1 MPLSV
6 SEIEKLSDL
15 EVCVLT
21 VLADARYERPISRK
35 ALADCVRFQR
45 LLPGKNDR
53 MMRKAIENLRRMGCL
68 ICYRPGT
75 PGGYY
80 IAQKMDEYTDYKRR
94 EIKSRISSLATT
106 MSEMDKAA
114 TAQFGEAVQISLFEI

>member
-1 MPLSV
+1 METEKLNALEACVLSV
-6 SEIEKLSDL
+6 LSE
-15 EVCVLT
+15 
-21 VLADARYERPISRK
+21 ARYERPISRR

-45 LLPGKNDR
+45 LMSGKDDR
-53 MMRKAIENLRRMGCL
+53 KMRKAIENLRRAGFL
-68 ICYRPGT
+68 ICFKPGS

-80 IAQKMDEYTDYKRR
+80 MAQNMAEYTDYKRR

-114 TAQFGEAVQISLFEI
+114 TVQFGEAVQRSLFEF